1 MLIYNTSILSTN
13 KLYGDVVK
21 VYPNPVS
28 DFIHVTVKNN
38 MNPLLQLYS
47 ISGVLIKEI
56 RTNKLNVSDIA
67 TGTYILKVKLSN
79 ANLSYPIF
87 IVR

>member
-1 MLIYNTSILSTN
+1 M
-13 KLYGDVVK
+13 YGDLVK

-28 DFIHVTVKNN
+28 DFIHVTAKNDV
-38 MNPLLQLYS
+38 NPLLQLYS

-56 RTNKLNVSDIA
+56 RENKLNVSDIA
-67 TGTYILKVKLSN
+67 IGTYILKVKFKN
-79 ANLSYPIF
+79 KNLSYPIF